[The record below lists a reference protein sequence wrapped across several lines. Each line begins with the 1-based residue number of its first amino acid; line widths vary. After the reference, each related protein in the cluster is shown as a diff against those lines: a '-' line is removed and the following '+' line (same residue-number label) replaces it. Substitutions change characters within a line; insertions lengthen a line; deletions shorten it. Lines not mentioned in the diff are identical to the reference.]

1 MSANSLVFLVIWEV
15 MIKKVLF
22 VLNADWYFNL
32 HWKERAVDAMRNG
45 FDVHVAIPSCEPK
58 IRKELSELRIVIH
71 IFSMHRTS
79 LGVFSEVRTMLSLL
93 KVIKLVSPQ
102 VVHSVTIKPNLYCSF
117 ICRLY
122 KLRLVTTYAGLGTLK
137 VSNILKYRIARKLI
151 FGLIKLFSKNLQ
163 SYALFEN
170 EEDLLFFNVNNLIDP
185 SRLVRVF
192 GAGVNLETYSYS
204 PPLNKIEGLEIL
216 FASRLLKDK
225 GLLVLVDAVKHLKSL
240 NFNIK
245 LNVAG
250 IFDPDSPLSF
260 SVEEIEKMSLANDI
274 TWLGQ
279 RDDIAL
285 LIAQSDLVALPT
297 SYGEGVPRILI
308 EACAI
313 GRPILTTPLGGCK
326 DICIENSNGFLV
338 KPNNV
343 TEIVDV
349 LKILY
354 SKVELITSYGL
365 NGRHLVESK
374 FSNAS
379 VFEQNISIY
388 KKLLD

>member
-1 MSANSLVFLVIWEV
+1 M
-15 MIKKVLF
+15 KKILL

-32 HWKERAVDAMRNG
+32 HWKERAIDATRNG

-58 IRKELSELRIVIH
+58 IRKELFELGIVVH
-71 IFSMHRTS
+71 TFSMHRTS
-79 LGVFSEVRTMLSLL
+79 LGLFSEIGTIFSLS
-93 KVIKLVSPQ
+93 KVIKLVSPHI
-102 VVHSVTIKPNLYCSF
+102 VHSVTIKPNLYCSF

-137 VSNILKYRIARKLI
+137 VSNVLKYRIARKLI
-151 FGLIKLFSKNLQ
+151 FGLVKLFSKNLS

-170 EEDLLFFNVNNLIDP
+170 EEDLLFFSDNNLIDS

-192 GAGVNLETYSYS
+192 GAGVNLETYSYR
-204 PPLNKIEGLEIL
+204 PPLNKTAGLEIL

-225 GLLVLVDAVKHLKSL
+225 GLSVLVDAVKHLKNL

-250 IFDPDSPLSF
+250 IFDLDSPLSF
-260 SVEEIEKMSLANDI
+260 SVKEIEKMELVNDI

-279 RDDIAL
+279 RDDIAS

-326 DICIENSNGFLV
+326 DICIENFNGFLV

-343 TEIVDV
+343 DEIVDV
-349 LKILY
+349 LKVLY
-354 SKVELITSYGL
+354 SRVDLIASYGL

-379 VFEQNISIY
+379 VFVQNISIY